1 MKLIKKVTPRSG
13 STMCYLNKN
22 IKKIKKIKGL
32 KMKYRVILNQVIYN
46 C

>member
-22 IKKIKKIKGL
+22 IKKIKKKNKRFKDEIPGDTQSGYL
-32 KMKYRVILNQVIYN
+32 
-46 C
+46 